1 MVDMCAAEKWL
12 LTLFMYN
19 WPYKV
24 ALRMWD
30 VIIMEGPTAF
40 FGFALSVFELSKS
53 RLLQM
58 DTEQLLLFLTGLLC
72 VCRAFDY
79 TCVPDMPLVSRPV
92 CTCSEHRRWWFCA
105 RHHCGWGGSIH
116 GESFEARGPCGGDK
130 NDRGYRLR
138 KVSEGGACCFA
149 SSHAPPAAE
158 YRKLWI
164 KHPRCAW
171 QTANAGRCRW
181 RRWGVRCQA
190 DP

>member
-79 TCVPDMPLVSRPV
+79 TV
-92 CTCSEHRRWWFCA
+92 CS
-105 RHHCGWGGSIH
+105 
-116 GESFEARGPCGGDK
+116 
-130 NDRGYRLR
+130 
-138 KVSEGGACCFA
+138 
-149 SSHAPPAAE
+149 
-158 YRKLWI
+158 
-164 KHPRCAW
+164 
-171 QTANAGRCRW
+171 
-181 RRWGVRCQA
+181 
-190 DP
+190 